1 MKDQKFNI
9 ILIMQIIA
17 FLSSF
22 IVNCIN
28 LAVKGE
34 LILEVFLFVHL
45 IVLAT
50 SLFALYVVV
59 PLIIK
64 IVFKD

>member
-9 ILIMQIIA
+9 ILTTQIIA
-17 FLSSF
+17 FFVAF

-28 LAVKGE
+28 LAVEGE
-34 LILEVFLFVHL
+34 LILEVFLFAHL
-45 IVLAT
+45 IVLAA
-50 SLFALYVVV
+50 SLLTLYVIM

>member
-9 ILIMQIIA
+9 ILKMQIIA

-22 IVNCIN
+22 IANCIQF
-28 LAVKGE
+28 VVEGKFM
-34 LILEVFLFVHL
+34 LEVFLFTHL
-45 IVLAT
+45 IILAV
-50 SLFALYVVV
+50 SLFALYVVM